1 VQYPVLDFCDRYVI
15 QATVRRPNELN
26 LHIGRSR
33 TSDTQPPCGSRSELG
48 KIGGFGVHLNIP
60 SAIEVRISSPTVRRK
75 SDYGRQRT

>member
-15 QATVRRPNELN
+15 QAAVRRPNELN

-33 TSDTQPPCGSRSELG
+33 TSDTQLPCGGGSELR

-60 SAIEVRISSPTVRRK
+60 SAIEVRISSSARRRK
-75 SDYGRQRT
+75 NDYGKQRT